1 MTNLAELV
9 PDRAILLDVDA
20 DDSDA
25 LIVAMS
31 EALADA
37 GIVERDY
44 AERCI
49 ARERT
54 NPTGLVT
61 AAGSIALPH
70 ADPREGEKMGIA
82 VARPSSPVEF
92 GAMADEGTVDAKVV
106 FLLAVAGG
114 EAHLDALAEVIDIV
128 QDPDRMAGL
137 LTAQEPEDVKQL
149 LRRNPR

>member
-1 MTNLAELV
+1 
-9 PDRAILLDVDA
+9 
-20 DDSDA
+20 
-25 LIVAMS
+25 
-31 EALADA
+31 
-37 GIVERDY
+37 ER
-44 AERCI
+44 RLP
-49 ARERT
+49 RERT
-54 NPTGLVT
+54 HPAGLRPRAGQLPLPLGGP
-61 AAGSIALPH
+61 AA
-70 ADPREGEKMGIA
+70 GEKMGIA

-128 QDPDRMAGL
+128 QDPDQMAGL